1 MLAEDIVAQALGGIA
16 KPRAEWD
23 AYELKIGTGLKI
35 EVKSSAYLQTWEQKR
50 HSTIRFD
57 IGMKK
62 GWDAETNVSA
72 LERARAADVY
82 IFCVFA
88 TQERAAADPLELS
101 QWFFMVCSTRRLSQQ
116 FNTQKTVGLAALE
129 ALGLERLRFEDLRVA
144 VAREE
149 SGASED
155 HFRNC

>member
-1 MLAEDIVAQALGGIA
+1 MLAEYIVAQALGGVA
-16 KPRAEWD
+16 KLRTEWD
-23 AYELKIGTGLKI
+23 AYDLKTDTELKI

-82 IFCVFA
+82 VFCVFA
-88 TQERAAADPLELS
+88 TQERAAADPLDLS

-116 FNTQKTVGLAALE
+116 FDTQKTVGLA
-129 ALGLERLRFEDLRVA
+129 GLERLTFKDLGA
-144 VAREE
+144 AITREE

-155 HFRNC
+155 HLRNR